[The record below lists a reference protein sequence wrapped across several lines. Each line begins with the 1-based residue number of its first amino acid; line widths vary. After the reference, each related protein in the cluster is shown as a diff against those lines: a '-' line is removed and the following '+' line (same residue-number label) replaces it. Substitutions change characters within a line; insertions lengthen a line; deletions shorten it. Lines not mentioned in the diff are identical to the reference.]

1 MSIPVEILNG
11 EYASVG
17 GQRGRYAARITE
29 EGTEIWWQG
38 RSYLVVSESSSSPR
52 RAKKAGASALR
63 IISQMPGTVLKLNV
77 QAGDSVQPGQALLVM
92 ESMKMETSIVA
103 PRDGIVAAV
112 HVQVGQT
119 FERALPT
126 GGIVKPIP
134 DQITPRFVAETGRCP
149 ARRLQQRQ

>member
-17 GQRGRYAARITE
+17 GQRGRYAARITD

-63 IISQMPGTVLKLNV
+63 IVSQMPGTVLKLNV

-92 ESMKMETSIVA
+92 ESMKMEMPLESQIQGV
-103 PRDGIVAAV
+103 VKSV
-112 HVQVGQT
+112 LCQVGQRV
-119 FERALPT
+119 ERNTLLIELEAS
-126 GGIVKPIP
+126 GG
-134 DQITPRFVAETGRCP
+134 
-149 ARRLQQRQ
+149 

>member
-92 ESMKMETSIVA
+92 ESMKMEMPLESQIKGV
-103 PRDGIVAAV
+103 VKSV
-112 HVQVGQT
+112 LCEVGQRV
-119 FERALPT
+119 ERNALLIELEAS
-126 GGIVKPIP
+126 GG
-134 DQITPRFVAETGRCP
+134 
-149 ARRLQQRQ
+149 

>member
-1 MSIPVEILNG
+1 MSIPVEILNS

-17 GQRGRYAARITE
+17 GQRGRYAARITD

-77 QAGDSVQPGQALLVM
+77 QAGDAVAPGQALLVM
-92 ESMKMETSIVA
+92 ESMKMEMPLESQIQGV
-103 PRDGIVAAV
+103 VKSV
-112 HVQVGQT
+112 LCQVGQRV
-119 FERALPT
+119 ERNALLIELEAS
-126 GGIVKPIP
+126 GG
-134 DQITPRFVAETGRCP
+134 
-149 ARRLQQRQ
+149 